1 MSRHYDTLETRPPA
15 EREKALM
22 QALPQQVA
30 HARENAPF
38 FAGWLKDVDPAAITS
53 RAALAELPVLRKSML
68 GEVQKKDPPMGGL
81 VAVPMSK
88 VRHVFM
94 SPGPIFEIDTDE
106 PDYFR
111 GARAMHAAGF
121 RPGDVVYNTFSY
133 HLTPAGIMM
142 ELALRALGCAVV
154 PGGVGNT
161 ELQLDAIAAIRPTGY
176 VGTPSFLK
184 ILVEKAA
191 ELGKDISS
199 LKHAFVGAEAL
210 PPSLRQMFVTAG
222 MTCLQSYGTADVG
235 TIAYE
240 FEALEGMIVDEGVIL
255 EIVRP
260 GTGDPVPE
268 GDVGEVVVTTFNRAY
283 PLIRFGTGDMSAV
296 LPGASPC
303 GRTNMRI
310 KGWMGRADQRT
321 KVRGMF
327 VDPEQIAE
335 IAKKHPGAGPP
346 APGDRLGQ
354 PGRRHDA
361 QGRSRRAVG
370 RPREGDGGHHPHR
383 LQGRWQGRVRRARQ
397 PAQRRQGDRRHPQI
411 YLRRPPQIIREAR
424 PADGPAV
431 RRLTGPTG
439 VDSA

>member
-1 MSRHYDTLETRPPA
+1 MSKHYDTLETRAPA

-22 QALPQQVA
+22 QALPAQIA
-30 HARENAPF
+30 HAKANAPF
-38 FAGWLKDVDPAAITS
+38 FAQWLKDVDPASVTS
-53 RAALAELPVLRKSML
+53 RAALARLRVGGKS
-68 GEVQKKDPPMGGL
+68 GGGGGKRRHPPMGGL
-81 VAVPMSK
+81 IAVPMSK

-142 ELALRALGCAVV
+142 ESALRALGCAVV

-161 ELQLDAIAAIRPTGY
+161 ELQLDAIAATKPTGY
-176 VGTPSFLK
+176 VGPPSFLK

-210 PPSLRQMFVTAG
+210 PPSLRQMFIDKG

-240 FEALEGMIVDEGVIL
+240 SEAIQGMTVDEGVIL

-283 PLIRFGTGDMSAV
+283 PLVRFGTGDMSAV
-296 LPGASPC
+296 LAGPSPC
-303 GRTNMRI
+303 GRTNVRI
-310 KGWMGRADQRT
+310 KGWMGRADQST
-321 KVRGMF
+321 KVRAMF
-327 VDPEQIAE
+327 VTPSQVNE
-335 IAKKHPGAGPP
+335 IV
-346 APGDRLGQ
+346 
-354 PGRRHDA
+354 RRHA
-361 QGRSRRAVG
+361 ELVKARLIV
-370 RPREGDGGHHPHR
+370 EGEPGS
-383 LQGRWQGRVRRARQ
+383 ARMT
-397 PAQRRQGDRRHPQI
+397 
-411 YLRRPPQIIREAR
+411 L
-424 PADGPAV
+424 
-431 RRLTGPTG
+431 
-439 VDSA
+439 

>member
-1 MSRHYDTLETRPPA
+1 MAHYDTLETRTPA

-30 HARENAPF
+30 HAKANAPF
-38 FAGWLKDVDPAAITS
+38 FAGWLKDVDPAAVTS
-53 RAALAELPVLRKSML
+53 RAALAKLPVLRKSML
-68 GEVQKKDPPMGGL
+68 GEVQKKNPPMGGL
-81 VAVPMSK
+81 IAVPMSK
-88 VRHVFM
+88 ARHIFM

-106 PDYFR
+106 PDFFR
-111 GARAMHAAGF
+111 GARAMFSGGF

-133 HLTPAGIMM
+133 HLTPAGLMM
-142 ELALRALGCAVV
+142 ESSLRALGCTIV

-184 ILVEKAA
+184 ILIEKAQ

-199 LKHAFVGAEAL
+199 IKHAFVGAEAL
-210 PPSLRQMFVTAG
+210 PPSLRQMFRNKG
-222 MTCLQSYGTADVG
+222 MTCLQSYGTADLG

-240 FEALEGMIVDEGVIL
+240 SANPDGSVEGMIVDEGVIV

-296 LPGASPC
+296 LAGPSAC

-335 IAKKHPGAGPP
+335 ISKKHPGLG
-346 APGDRLGQ
+346 RLRLVIDWVNQ
-354 PGRRHDA
+354 ADTMTL
-361 QGRSRRAVG
+361 RAETPSPSPDLAAALEGTIRTVCKVG
-370 RPREGDGGHHPHR
+370 GKVEFVGMKSLPNDGKVIDD
-383 LQGRWQGRVRRARQ
+383 VRK
-397 PAQRRQGDRRHPQI
+397 
-411 YLRRPPQIIREAR
+411 Y
-424 PADGPAV
+424 
-431 RRLTGPTG
+431 T
-439 VDSA
+439 